1 MEHSSA
7 GDNTE
12 PANTTPNTSSQSPHA
27 EPPLPLDL
35 PEAKES
41 RIAAQTLANT
51 QPSTATTVT
60 PADWRVYQIPSP
72 TASYDADDD
81 YSIGA
86 DMDNVATLGEVEEE
100 QTEQETAPTS
110 ATTPPS
116 RRSTG
121 RTLPRWTP
129 EEECEVLAAFITRQA
144 QIRAR
149 TRQQGRSWYPLIQEE
164 LLEQNPRWRHDVAAL
179 KAKYNRMKEQ
189 WRKIND
195 RSKRSGAGC
204 ATGLPAWYHLGKTLW
219 GERPSTIP
227 PVLVGTGLNR
237 RGGGGR
243 TVRTSSTAT
252 PTATAPTTTVVRRSA
267 AVTTIPSSDTS
278 TAAAIAVSAHPTNPL
293 PLPATFPPT
302 AEPETTSTAAD
313 TSAPTNGPVSSA
325 TLNPSSPSR
334 APPPVGDTPSRRGPL
349 SPLSP
354 DTIPLASPTSGPRD
368 SGATTGVSIRSRRQ
382 IWGARPATNGKEGC
396 SRNAWYQY
404 PRKPSD
410 GKDGQRGRGG
420 TKGIGRNSA
429 GRPKSASTAELVREL
444 HEHNDKR
451 QDEKWEKFE
460 SLTREVLRSFGD
472 EQRSRR
478 RRSPQSTSS
487 SEDEA

>member
-7 GDNTE
+7 GDNSE
-12 PANTTPNTSSQSPHA
+12 PAKTTPNTSSQSPHA

-35 PEAKES
+35 PEAEES
-41 RIAAQTLANT
+41 QIATQTLANT

-60 PADWRVYQIPSP
+60 PADWWVYQIPSP

-81 YSIGA
+81 YGIGA

-110 ATTPPS
+110 ETTAPS

-149 TRQQGRSWYPLIQEE
+149 TGQQGRSWYPLIQQE

-195 RSKRSGAGC
+195 RSKRSGVDR
-204 ATGLPAWYHLGKTLW
+204 ATGLPAWYHLGETLW
-219 GERPSTIP
+219 
-227 PVLVGTGLNR
+227 
-237 RGGGGR
+237 
-243 TVRTSSTAT
+243 
-252 PTATAPTTTVVRRSA
+252 
-267 AVTTIPSSDTS
+267 
-278 TAAAIAVSAHPTNPL
+278 
-293 PLPATFPPT
+293 
-302 AEPETTSTAAD
+302 
-313 TSAPTNGPVSSA
+313 
-325 TLNPSSPSR
+325 
-334 APPPVGDTPSRRGPL
+334 
-349 SPLSP
+349 
-354 DTIPLASPTSGPRD
+354 DTITLASPTSGPPD

-382 IWGARPATNGKEGC
+382 IWGARPATDGKEGC

-404 PRKPSD
+404 PRK
-410 GKDGQRGRGG
+410 
-420 TKGIGRNSA
+420 
-429 GRPKSASTAELVREL
+429 
-444 HEHNDKR
+444 
-451 QDEKWEKFE
+451 
-460 SLTREVLRSFGD
+460 
-472 EQRSRR
+472 
-478 RRSPQSTSS
+478 
-487 SEDEA
+487 